1 MNTNNQKYPEEAL
14 QPSAGDWPDPSMSRH
29 WPSNKPAAANPGYVV
44 CQIESFKSL
53 TFNIFCWCGWEDR
66 ALQECNLSAQ
76 SSVDCGCILSR
87 SSTVWRREFSLEDC
101 LRKLRIMR

>member
-1 MNTNNQKYPEEAL
+1 
-14 QPSAGDWPDPSMSRH
+14 MSESLLVEQSDA
-29 WPSNKPAAANPGYVV
+29 PNPGYVV

-76 SSVDCGCILSR
+76 PSVDCGCILSR